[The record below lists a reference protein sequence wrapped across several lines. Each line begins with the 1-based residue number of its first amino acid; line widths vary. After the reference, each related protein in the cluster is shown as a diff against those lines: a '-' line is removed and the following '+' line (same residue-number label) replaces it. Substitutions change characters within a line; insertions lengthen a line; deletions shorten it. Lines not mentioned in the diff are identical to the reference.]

1 MPFRF
6 GILTDEVSQDLD
18 IVIGLCHEYGLQAV
32 ELRSVDNELLYKL
45 PDRRIREIGEQIRNA
60 GLSICGLSS
69 PVFKCELDDPA
80 ELAEHVSILKRY
92 LDIAGQLNV
101 PYIRGFSFW
110 AKHSFES
117 AMPGIVKQIQSI
129 IPLLQSSRVT
139 FALEFD
145 PAVYATNAKKT
156 AKLIDAIA
164 SPWVRGLYDPG
175 NAIWDPD
182 GEMPFPYGYQH
193 LKGRI
198 CHIHLKDAIQTV
210 DGIKGVAIGTGAVDY
225 RGLFK
230 QLQQDRYDGY
240 MVVETHYRL
249 VGELTEEQ
257 LKRPA
262 GQSFSEGGETA
273 TRECLDSLFALIK
286 ELFPETSERSDHR

>member
-18 IVIGLCHEYGLQAV
+18 TVIELCHEYGLQAV
-32 ELRSVDNELLYKL
+32 ELRSIDNELLYKL
-45 PDRRIREIGEQIRNA
+45 PDHRIREIGERIHNA
-60 GLSICGLSS
+60 GLSVCGLSS

-80 ELAEHVSILKRY
+80 ELEEHISILKRY
-92 LDIAGQLNV
+92 LDIARQLNA

-110 AKHSFES
+110 SNPASSFET
-117 AMPGIVKQIQSI
+117 AMPAIIKHIQSI
-129 IPLLQSSRVT
+129 IPLLQSARVI

-145 PAVYATNAKKT
+145 PAVYATNAEKT
-156 AKLIDAIA
+156 AKLIDAIG

-175 NAIWDPD
+175 NDLWDPD
-182 GEMPFPYGYQH
+182 GEIPYPNGYQH
-193 LKGRI
+193 LYGHI
-198 CHIHLKDAIQTV
+198 CHIHLKDAIRAAEE
-210 DGIKGVAIGTGAVDY
+210 IKGVAIGQGAVDY

-230 QLQQDRYDGY
+230 QLYKDRYDGY

-249 VGELTEEQ
+249 SSELTEEQ

-262 GQSFSEGGETA
+262 GQSFSEGGEAA

-286 ELFPETSERSDHR
+286 ELFPETSSLHR